1 MASRLSPDEV
11 RADYLNKLGPELG
24 SIFHA
29 LNSDLAWLQVKW
41 AEYRELFG
49 TSPERIDILNK
60 AAGLFSR
67 IVQDALWESVLL
79 DLTRLTDPIEIGGRS
94 NLTIAKLPE
103 LCEEP
108 ALGSNISELV
118 EIALEATKF
127 ARDWRNRH
135 ISHRDLM
142 LAVDSA
148 AKPLEPASRAQV
160 SNAVKAIHAV
170 LNHISEKVL
179 DTTLGDQVITPATGS
194 VSLLY
199 VLRDGL
205 EADENRSERILSGK
219 FEAEDFERRKI

>member
-1 MASRLSPDEV
+1 MASRLSPEEV
-11 RADYLNKLGPELG
+11 RADHLNKLGPKLG
-24 SIFHA
+24 AVFHA
-29 LNSDLAWLQVKW
+29 LKNDVAWLQVKW

-49 TSPERIDILNK
+49 TSPQRIDILNK

-79 DLTRLTDPIEIGGRS
+79 DLTRLTDPIEIGGKS

-103 LCEEP
+103 LCDEP
-108 ALGSNISELV
+108 ALGSEVSELV
-118 EIALEATKF
+118 ETALKATKF
-127 ARDWRNRH
+127 ARDWRNRR

-160 SNAVKAIHAV
+160 SNAVRAIHSV

-194 VSLLY
+194 VSLLH

-205 EADENRSERILSGK
+205 EADEARSERILSGK
-219 FEAEDFERRKI
+219 FEAEDFDRRKI

>member
-1 MASRLSPDEV
+1 MVNRLSPDEV
-11 RADYLNKLGPELG
+11 RADHLNKLGPKLG
-24 SIFHA
+24 SVFHA
-29 LNSDLAWLQVKW
+29 LNNDLAWLQVEW

-67 IVQDALWESVLL
+67 IIQDALWESVLL
-79 DLTRLTDPIEIGGRS
+79 NLTRLTDPIKSRGKS

-108 ALGSNISELV
+108 ALGSKISELV
-118 EIALEATKF
+118 EIAFKATKF

-135 ISHRDLM
+135 IGHRDLM

-170 LNHISEKVL
+170 LNQFSEKVL
-179 DTTLGDQVITPATGS
+179 GTTLGDQVITPATGS

-205 EADENRSERILSGK
+205 EADEDRSERILSGK
-219 FEAEDFERRKI
+219 FEAEDFDRPKI

>member
-1 MASRLSPDEV
+1 MASRFSPDEA
-11 RADYLNKLGPELG
+11 RADYLKRLGPKLG
-24 SIFHA
+24 SVFHA
-29 LNSDLAWLQVKW
+29 LNDDLAWLQVKW

-49 TSPERIDILNK
+49 SSPERIDILNK

-79 DLTRLTDPIEIGGRS
+79 DLTRLTDPIKTGGKS

-108 ALGSNISELV
+108 ALGSEISELT
-118 EIALEATKF
+118 EIALKATKF

-142 LAVDSA
+142 LAVDNA

-160 SNAVKAIHAV
+160 SNAIEAIHAV
-170 LNHISEKVL
+170 LNHISEKIL
-179 DTTLGDQVITPATGS
+179 DTTLCDHVITPATGS

-205 EADENRSERILSGK
+205 EADEDRSERILSGK
-219 FEAEDFERRKI
+219 FKAEDFNRRKI